1 MSETQTV
8 DQQQELEA
16 LLEQIKANF
25 NPLDYM
31 PPSLREIA
39 SLTREELQSEY
50 ELVLEKQSNRSAAQR
65 KWILERHEHLFNQQQ
80 EQDGTTK

>member
-39 SLTREELQSEY
+39 SLSREELQAEY
-50 ELVLEKQSNRSAAQR
+50 ELVQAKQSNRSAAQR
-65 KWILERHEHLFNQQQ
+65 KWILERQEYLLTKQQ
-80 EQDGTTK
+80 EQDGNAE